1 MFIKIE
7 NYIKNEP
14 LIVNVDRI
22 ISIEPHYSEVFERCF
37 YELHLVDSY
46 VYVLSEE
53 QYKCL
58 CDILTKRL

>member
-14 LIVNVDRI
+14 LIVNGDRI
-22 ISIEPHYSEVFERCF
+22 IAIEPHYSEICERCF
-37 YELHLVDSY
+37 YELHLVNNY

-53 QYKCL
+53 QYKGF